1 MLITETG
8 LGWFLVAQLLY
19 HIGVGEFVGS
29 CGITGAEAESTR
41 IMGFLVAK
49 QGGLRLKRC

>member
-8 LGWFLVAQLLY
+8 LGWFSVAQLLY
-19 HIGVGEFVGS
+19 HIGIRKCVGS
-29 CGITGAEAESTR
+29 CGITGAEAESTG

-49 QGGLRLKRC
+49 QGGLRLKLC

>member
-8 LGWFLVAQLLY
+8 LGWFSVAQLLY
-19 HIGVGEFVGS
+19 HIGIRECVGS
-29 CGITGAEAESTR
+29 CGITGAEAESTG

-49 QGGLRLKRC
+49 QGGLRLKLC